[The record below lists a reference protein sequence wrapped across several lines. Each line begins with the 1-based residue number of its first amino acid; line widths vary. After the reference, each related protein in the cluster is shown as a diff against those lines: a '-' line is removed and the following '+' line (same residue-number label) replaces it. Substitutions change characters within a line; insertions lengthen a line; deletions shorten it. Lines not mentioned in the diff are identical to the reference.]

1 MLVLTI
7 ITLVLSALFSGV
19 EIAYVTADR
28 VRTQLDVERGGL
40 ISRIIERY
48 YSSSQMFIS
57 TILVG
62 NNIMLVIYGMGAA
75 AILSGPIMSWGV
87 HNEAIILLLQTVI
100 STLVILLTGEFIPKT
115 VFRINPN
122 SYLRVFALPVWI
134 FYVILYPISWFTTRL
149 SQWLMKLVGVKGD
162 DDTHATLSITDLNQ
176 YLERTIEVSERD
188 SSEGQLETEVKIF
201 HNALDFSSIHLRDCM
216 MPRNE
221 IVAVDIEDTTREQ
234 LSQLFTSSGR
244 SKIIVYREDIDN
256 IVGYI
261 HVSELFIPDVDWKT
275 KIKPVLFA
283 PEALL
288 APKMMKRLLGE
299 KRSVAIVIDEFGG
312 TAGLVTLEDLVE
324 EICGDIRDE
333 HDKAEETVKQTAPGV
348 YECSGRV
355 EVETLRDT
363 YHLEIPED
371 SEYQT
376 IAGYILYNTGT
387 IPAKGET
394 VIIGDLS
401 FTILRRT
408 STRLELIRIE
418 PAPKPE

>member
-7 ITLVLSALFSGV
+7 ITLIFSALFSGV

-28 VRTQLDVERGGL
+28 VRTQLDVEKGGF
-40 ISRIIERY
+40 ISRIIDRY

-75 AILSGPIMSWGV
+75 AILSGPIKSWGV
-87 HNEAIILLLQTVI
+87 DNEAVMLLLQTVI
-100 STLVILLTGEFIPKT
+100 STLVILLTGEFIPKS

-122 SYLRVFALPVWI
+122 SYLRFFAVPVWV
-134 FYVILYPISWFTTRL
+134 FYIILYPISWFTTRL
-149 SQWLMKLVGVKGD
+149 SRGLMKLVGVKGED
-162 DDTHATLSITDLNQ
+162 APPAALSIADLNQ
-176 YLERTIEVSERD
+176 YLERTIEESGRD
-188 SSEGQLETEVKIF
+188 SADTQVETEVKIF
-201 HNALDFSSIHLRDCM
+201 HNALDFSTIHLRDCM
-216 MPRNE
+216 VPRNE
-221 IVAVDIEDTTREQ
+221 IVSVDIEDTSREQ
-234 LSQLFTSSGR
+234 LSALFTSSGR

-261 HVSELFIPDVDWKT
+261 HVSELFTPEVDWTT

-288 APKMMKRLLGE
+288 AHKMMKRLLGE

-312 TAGLVTLEDLVE
+312 TSGLVTLEDLVE

-333 HDKAEETVKQTAPGV
+333 HDKAEEAIKETAPGV

-363 YHLEIPED
+363 WHMEIPEN

-376 IAGYILYNTGT
+376 LAGYILYNTGN
-387 IPAKGET
+387 IPAKGEA
-394 VIIGDLS
+394 VIIDDLC

-408 STRLELIRIE
+408 STRLELIRTE
-418 PAPKPE
+418 PAPDRP

>member
-7 ITLVLSALFSGV
+7 ITLIFSALFSGV

-28 VRTQLDVERGGL
+28 VRTQLDVEKGGF
-40 ISRIIERY
+40 ISRIIDRY

-75 AILSGPIMSWGV
+75 AILSGPIKSWGV
-87 HNEAIILLLQTVI
+87 DNEAVMLLLQTVI
-100 STLVILLTGEFIPKT
+100 STLVILLTGEFIPKS

-122 SYLRVFALPVWI
+122 SYLRFFAVPVWV
-134 FYVILYPISWFTTRL
+134 FYIILYPISWFTTRL
-149 SQWLMKLVGVKGD
+149 SRGLMKLVGVKGED
-162 DDTHATLSITDLNQ
+162 APPAALSIADLNQ
-176 YLERTIEVSERD
+176 YLERTIEESGRD
-188 SSEGQLETEVKIF
+188 SADTQVETEVKIF
-201 HNALDFSSIHLRDCM
+201 HNALDFSTIHLRDCM
-216 MPRNE
+216 VPRNE
-221 IVAVDIEDTTREQ
+221 IVSVDIEDTSREQ
-234 LSQLFTSSGR
+234 LSALFTSSGR

-261 HVSELFIPDVDWKT
+261 HVSELFTPEVDWTT

-288 APKMMKRLLGE
+288 AHKMMKRLLGE

-312 TAGLVTLEDLVE
+312 TSGLVTLEDLVE

-333 HDKAEETVKQTAPGV
+333 HDKAEEAIKETAPGV

-363 YHLEIPED
+363 WHMEIPEN

-376 IAGYILYNTGT
+376 LAGYILYNTAT
-387 IPAKGET
+387 SQPKGRP
-394 VIIGDLS
+394 S
-401 FTILRRT
+401 
-408 STRLELIRIE
+408 
-418 PAPKPE
+418 

>member
-1 MLVLTI
+1 MLVLAI
-7 ITLVLSALFSGV
+7 ITLIFSALFSGV
-19 EIAYVTADR
+19 DLEYVTADR
-28 VRTQLDVERGGL
+28 VRTQLDVEKGGF
-40 ISRIIERY
+40 ISRIIDRY

-75 AILSGPIMSWGV
+75 AILSGPIKSWGV
-87 HNEAIILLLQTVI
+87 DNEAVMLLLQTVI
-100 STLVILLTGEFIPKT
+100 STLVILLTGEFIPKS

-122 SYLRVFALPVWI
+122 SYLRFFAVPVWV
-134 FYVILYPISWFTTRL
+134 FYIILYPISWFTTRL
-149 SQWLMKLVGVKGD
+149 SRGLMKLVGVKGED
-162 DDTHATLSITDLNQ
+162 APPAALSIADLNQ
-176 YLERTIEVSERD
+176 YLERTIEESGRD
-188 SSEGQLETEVKIF
+188 SADTQVETEVKIF
-201 HNALDFSSIHLRDCM
+201 HNALDFSTIHLRDCM
-216 MPRNE
+216 VPRNE
-221 IVAVDIEDTTREQ
+221 IVSVDIEDTSREQ
-234 LSQLFTSSGR
+234 LSALFTSSGR

-261 HVSELFIPDVDWKT
+261 HVSELFTPEVDWTT

-288 APKMMKRLLGE
+288 AHKMMKRLLGE

-312 TAGLVTLEDLVE
+312 TSGLVTLEDLVE

-333 HDKAEETVKQTAPGV
+333 HDKAEEAIKETAPGV

-363 YHLEIPED
+363 WHMEIPEN

-376 IAGYILYNTGT
+376 LAGYILYNTGN
-387 IPAKGET
+387 IPAKGEA
-394 VIIGDLS
+394 VIIDDLC

-418 PAPKPE
+418 PAPDRP